1 MISYSTDNAEAVK
14 ENSFLNK
21 LKSSLSS
28 VFSRKSEVDEYMA
41 LTENEQAARRAERIR
56 KFGLADSYERA
67 TATGDKTRV
76 GRIKDIYGY
85 RKGENPLKALKL
97 TPGVNMNLEDLMT
110 GLKTTV
116 EKNMFKAQ
124 TGGGGLRNLLG
135 SMTFYAGMP
144 SLEKSRSQ
152 TEALNQIMANI
163 RQDAIDILEK
173 IKLKE
178 KDLRGMET
186 KGEAIFDDNGVLT
199 ADSTSEAVTV
209 FAEMEEHKDALRG
222 ILADLAMV
230 NEIIDDAGGNVSKV
244 FKKLTFF
251 APELRKNNAIIKN
264 INAGLDKSGKALKF
278 KTRFAEILNYAY
290 QLMARSIGQMFK
302 NWMAM
307 LNPVRLISNLMRM
320 ISNLIN
326 RLIQTVK
333 SAFQDFASY
342 DVKWQRTMNVIK
354 YNLRTV
360 LRPMM
365 EWIAQKL
372 VNIIGFFDIISMKIQ
387 AAFGKTPISL
397 FDQSAADAER
407 VREETEQTVKAAE
420 NVSAG
425 FDELHDI
432 SGEIDDGS
440 NNITDPAMDLMGEIY
455 KPQLSEKWKA
465 LAEEIGGIFADVIKG
480 DMGFGEAMKRIL
492 DIAWEGAKKF
502 WDWFKNT
509 EFGQWL
515 IDTFKKTFDA
525 IWKAFLVWQLIK
537 LGGKILYDALFGKIS
552 LAPLKTMFS
561 KLFSGLGGWITKALG
576 ASAFG
581 SGIVTG
587 ISALFNGM
595 GLLDTL
601 RLAFAGPEYVAAFG
615 GWGKMLGAIFA
626 QGLIATAGL
635 AIGVGGIMKG
645 YDMNADSAAYNIG
658 LDDAG
663 GDQDDKKSYLGGTL
677 TAGALGA
684 VGGGIFGAALTGIGA
699 GAMGGPIGMAVG
711 AIAGVLVA
719 SLAPA
724 FEVVEVAS
732 RNANNEMQKI
742 EYYQGMVQ
750 GASTSVNNFSELLNL
765 SKDAIQAQTDKVY
778 KLGEEYGVNKETL
791 DGLIQS
797 IKDGNYS
804 SELSVGLNTEL
815 AGALEQLDWHYTNNS
830 ELTDKLTE
838 AKKKL
843 QKAEMDLAIAED
855 VAAGNFE
862 LAAAR
867 IEVAYASN
875 IYTADEAT
883 KKITQ
888 IIKEGSA
895 EQAQAILQ
903 DLSPDLQK
911 NFDGYYTKTDKNL
924 NELIDLYYD
933 YNEKE
938 REYFLESLTDEV
950 QQEMRERISAIE
962 QEVKNA
968 PWYQKMLDWNRDG
981 KIWGVAYVPSA
992 KGSVASSGS
1001 RSVNSMAVGTNY
1013 VPNDGLVYLHQG
1025 EAVIPKKYNR
1035 PYEPQGMSPEERAY
1049 MEQMMGTMR
1058 SLDSTMKQGISVNG
1072 QFVQRGSDL
1081 VAVVNRTKSQ
1091 TGADLLS
1098 NVSYAR

>member
-97 TPGVNMNLEDLMT
+97 TPGVNMNLDDLMT

-251 APELRKNNAIIKN
+251 APELRKNNAIVKN

-278 KTRFAEILNYAY
+278 KTRFAEILNYSY

-307 LNPVRLISNLMRM
+307 LNPVRIISNLMRM

-342 DVKWQRTMNVIK
+342 DVKWQRTMNVVK

-397 FDQSAADAER
+397 FDQSAADAEKM
-407 VREETEQTVKAAE
+407 REETEQAA
-420 NVSAG
+420 NVAAG

-432 SGEIDDGS
+432 SGETAGGG
-440 NNITDPAMDLMGEIY
+440 DPAMDLMGEIY

-492 DIAWEGAKKF
+492 DIAWEGAKKI

-509 EFGQWL
+509 EFGEWL
-515 IDTFKKTFDA
+515 IKQWNDLLSKL
-525 IWKAFLVWQLIK
+525 WKIFLAWQLIK
-537 LGGKILYDALFGKIS
+537 FGGKILYDALFGGLKSGGFTKWLSELGTS
-552 LAPLKTMFS
+552 LSGWFTKTI
-561 KLFSGLGGWITKALG
+561 GGD
-576 ASAFG
+576 SFG
-581 SGIVTG
+581 SGILAG
-587 ISALFNGM
+587 LFSAANGM
-595 GLLDTL
+595 GLAPMLSTI
-601 RLAFAGPEYVAAFG
+601 FKNPEVVKEIG
-615 GWGKMLGAIFA
+615 GWGKTLGMVFTQAFGA
-626 QGLIATAGL
+626 VLGGVTLATGINKNAKAGAYNAGL
-635 AIGVGGIMKG
+635 RA
-645 YDMNADSAAYNIG
+645 
-658 LDDAG
+658 AG
-663 GDQDDKKSYLGGTL
+663 GNSEDEQSYLGGNVM
-677 TAGALGA
+677 GA
-684 VGGGIFGAALTGIGA
+684 VGGGLLGMFLV
-699 GAMGGPIGMAVG
+699 GGPLAIGIG
-711 AIAGVLVA
+711 AIAGLFA
-719 SLAPA
+719 TALAPA
-724 FEVVEVAS
+724 IQASVERA
-732 RNANNEMQKI
+732 RDLNNEMQSI

-750 GASTSVNNFSELLNL
+750 GYTTEVNKWTEMEKLLSETLRLN
-765 SKDAIQAQTDKVY
+765 TDKVINEGVA
-778 KLGEEYGVNKETL
+778 LGHSKERMIELTNAVL
-791 DGLIQS
+791 DGKFTTDML
-797 IKDGNYS
+797 KD
-804 SELSVGLNTEL
+804 SEQNLMDMLTNLDAQQEKNRSATEK
-815 AGALEQLDWHYTNNS
+815 LEAVKR
-830 ELTDKLTE
+830 KLE
-838 AKKKL
+838 
-843 QKAEMDLAIAED
+843 KAELDLSIAED
-855 VAAGNFE
+855 IAAGNFE

-867 IEVAYASN
+867 VEYALASEV
-875 IYTADEAT
+875 YTADDAT
-883 KKITQ
+883 RKITQ
-888 IIKEGSA
+888 IIKEGSD
-895 EQAQAILQ
+895 EQAEAILK
-903 DLSPDLQK
+903 DLSPEMTK
-911 NFDGYYTKTDKNL
+911 NFLNYEALTTKEAKGILKIWENLSEDTKQSILDSVGTDTQNKFGNYLKQIDREIESHVSFWDRIGDTLKEIFTLGNAVTKTYNNNEYMKN
-924 NELIDLYYD
+924 
-933 YNEKE
+933 YN
-938 REYFLESLTDEV
+938 
-950 QQEMRERISAIE
+950 
-962 QEVKNA
+962 
-968 PWYQKMLDWNRDG
+968 G
-981 KIWGVAYVPSA
+981 KYS
-992 KGSVASSGS
+992 KGTTVS
-1001 RSVNSMAVGTNY
+1001 SMAVGTNY
-1013 VPNDGLVYLHQG
+1013 VPSDGLVYLHQG

-1058 SLDSTMKQGISVNG
+1058 SLDNTMKQGISVNG